1 MGYAIAENAML
12 RGADVTLVT
21 GPCAMEPLMFVKV
34 KPVISAQDMY
44 EAVTEEY
51 EQTDIV
57 IMTAAVAGLSSG
69 HRSARRKSRKKR
81 TICRFR

>member
-21 GPCAMEPLMFVKV
+21 GPCAMEPPMFVNV

-44 EAVTEEY
+44 DAVTEPNVRIP
-51 EQTDIV
+51 DIV
-57 IMTAAVAGLSSG
+57 IMAAAVADDTPAECQRL
-69 HRSARRKSRKKR
+69 RK
-81 TICRFR
+81 